1 MNTPKSSPA
10 ELMTIYD
17 STPQGI
23 ALLAM
28 RAAAAVAGCPS
39 RQRNELRRILRS
51 HADAASVLAPAVAL
65 VLGAMEVALRDLQ
78 NGDAAKGKWD
88 GVEDQANG

>member
-1 MNTPKSSPA
+1 MSNNCSPA

-28 RAAAAVAGCPS
+28 RAAAAIAGCPT
-39 RQRNELRRILRS
+39 RQRNELRRVLRS
-51 HADAASVLAPAVAL
+51 HRDAASILAPNVAL
-65 VLGAMEVALRDLQ
+65 VLDVMEVAVRDLQ
-78 NGDAAKGKWD
+78 HGGTADEHSK
-88 GVEDQANG
+88 EDN

>member
-17 STPQGI
+17 STPQGV

-28 RAAAAVAGCPS
+28 RAAAAIAGCPS

-51 HADAASVLAPAVAL
+51 HADAASVLAPAAAM
-65 VLGAMEVALRDLQ
+65 VLLGMEATLFDIQ
-78 NGDAAKGKWD
+78 QKAG
-88 GVEDQANG
+88 EDQANG